1 MTTYLFTIGALFM
14 GYIIGQLRSSI
25 SAVVVLRN
33 RVDEAWSKWLRT
45 MDPGDYE
52 NFCMLKDRLKSV
64 EDHGRRSEP
73 DSRRHGSAT

>member
-1 MTTYLFTIGALFM
+1 MTTYLFAIGALFI

-64 EDHGRRSEP
+64 EDHGRCCEA
-73 DSRRHGSAT
+73 DSRQQGSAT